1 MKLDPEIA
9 ESLLLD
15 RNTGPELLSADKQL
29 EVCLNIAAD
38 EPADV
43 WQRIIDE
50 LPEQIALLDGNW
62 TILFANQSWTR
73 VAELYGHFAL
83 APGTSYLDF
92 CRKLAAEGL
101 EVARDVVAGIEKII
115 EGKQGSFQLDYRSTD
130 PEVGHD
136 HHLCIN
142 RFEVNGRKFASVMRY
157 DVSRLLE
164 LRKLREDFSGSVIK
178 LQEEERRRIGREIH
192 DSTMQLM
199 VCLDMKIGQFE
210 RTCKT
215 AACASVLDEMRE
227 LVAKAQ
233 QEIRTI
239 SYLIHPPVLG
249 KMTLPEALRALV
261 DGFGHRTGFKVQ
273 FELVGD
279 PRTCCPAGE
288 GAIYRVVQ
296 EALSNV
302 RRHAMAKHA
311 TVRLSRGHAMTHVI
325 VADDGVGLPATIKA
339 GVGLSGMRSR
349 LAELGG
355 RLSIRSY
362 PPGTAVIASIPTHRR
377 IPLGGDPAAA
387 AS

>member
-1 MKLDPEIA
+1 
-9 ESLLLD
+9 
-15 RNTGPELLSADKQL
+15 
-29 EVCLNIAAD
+29 
-38 EPADV
+38 
-43 WQRIIDE
+43 
-50 LPEQIALLDGNW
+50 
-62 TILFANQSWTR
+62 
-73 VAELYGHFAL
+73 
-83 APGTSYLDF
+83 
-92 CRKLAAEGL
+92 
-101 EVARDVVAGIEKII
+101 
-115 EGKQGSFQLDYRSTD
+115 
-130 PEVGHD
+130 
-136 HHLCIN
+136 
-142 RFEVNGRKFASVMRY
+142 
-157 DVSRLLE
+157 
-164 LRKLREDFSGSVIK
+164 VIK

-239 SYLIHPPVLG
+239 AYLIHPPVLG

-261 DGFGHRTGFKVQ
+261 DGFGHRTGFKVR

-279 PRTCCPAGE
+279 PQTCCPAGE

-302 RRHAMAKHA
+302 RRHAKAKHA
-311 TVRLSRGHAMTHVI
+311 TVRLSGGHAVTHVI
-325 VADDGVGLPATIKA
+325 VADDGVGLPATIEA

-349 LAELGG
+349 LSELGG

-362 PPGTAVIASIPTHRR
+362 SPGTAVIASIPTQRR
-377 IPLGGDPAAA
+377 VQLGGDLAGAR
-387 AS
+387 S